1 MVEAKKHGCRGV
13 EEAHEHVSE
22 ALRQISD
29 LLIFKMYRFIDAG
42 PCDGQPIELLT
53 RAQATKIELR
63 LGALVDM
70 LSRPAP
76 FDEEGKMLLGA
87 ALLDLLASVNTASH
101 GVSAIIAFLEK
112 SKAAA
117 LARERA
123 AVMREPKERSDS
135 ENRLR
140 LIQAIQ
146 KEAVYLKTEVA
157 ISEKFAG
164 KVRPGVRGRLGLKPD
179 GKGWPEI
186 GTIKA
191 AARHIK

>member
-1 MVEAKKHGCRGV
+1 
-13 EEAHEHVSE
+13 
-22 ALRQISD
+22 
-29 LLIFKMYRFIDAG
+29 
-42 PCDGQPIELLT
+42 
-53 RAQATKIELR
+53 
-63 LGALVDM
+63 
-70 LSRPAP
+70 
-76 FDEEGKMLLGA
+76 MLLGA

>member
-1 MVEAKKHGCRGV
+1 M
-13 EEAHEHVSE
+13 
-22 ALRQISD
+22 
-29 LLIFKMYRFIDAG
+29 
-42 PCDGQPIELLT
+42 
-53 RAQATKIELR
+53 
-63 LGALVDM
+63 
-70 LSRPAP
+70 
-76 FDEEGKMLLGA
+76 GA

-101 GVSAIIAFLEK
+101 GVSDIIAFLEK
-112 SKAAA
+112 SKGGGAG
-117 LARERA
+117 ARTRRRHARTQRA
-123 AVMREPKERSDS
+123 KRS

-140 LIQAIQ
+140 LIETIK

-191 AARHIK
+191 GARHIKRGELVRLTLLKGNSYK